1 MQRGITKHFQVVHPK
16 RELSSWKDQVKFE
29 GSLSKLLDHLLV
41 MTVQEKDCFP
51 HFTRKDNSLLVWIIM
66 LANTEET
73 LPYRLSLTFKTGKNR
88 ALSQLMSCSNCSM
101 FILIT
106 LISGPDTVTFSG
118 KIYSTERPKSEFSS
132 GRHGIAIP
140 LDSITEYYDSRK
152 KRYVKLDKISFT
164 LTVTNVLLKDSNK
177 NDPESGVE
185 DID

>member
-1 MQRGITKHFQVVHPK
+1 MPNLKCYESFLCKFAFRWISYAIFFHFFSHEESCEYRFVECPVLTCRWKFPMQRGITKHFQVVHPK

-88 ALSQLMSCSNCSM
+88 SLSQLMSCSYVCTNNVD
-101 FILIT
+101 F
-106 LISGPDTVTFSG
+106 
-118 KIYSTERPKSEFSS
+118 RPWYC
-132 GRHGIAIP
+132 HIQW
-140 LDSITEYYDSRK
+140 
-152 KRYVKLDKISFT
+152 
-164 LTVTNVLLKDSNK
+164 
-177 NDPESGVE
+177 
-185 DID
+185 

>member
-1 MQRGITKHFQVVHPK
+1 M
-16 RELSSWKDQVKFE
+16 
-29 GSLSKLLDHLLV
+29 LV
-41 MTVQEKDCFP
+41 
-51 HFTRKDNSLLVWIIM
+51 
-66 LANTEET
+66 
-73 LPYRLSLTFKTGKNR
+73 
-88 ALSQLMSCSNCSM
+88 
-101 FILIT
+101 LIT

-118 KIYSTERPKSEFSS
+118 KIYSTERPKSEFCS